1 MDFGLCDR
9 PSPSLVRHFIAHSWG
24 LYRPIVAVPVVWNLL
39 AVPSRKI
46 TKTTLDRSRELRY
59 RAGVFGHASPRLE
72 RNEVLTNIV
81 VSVVRTCTRFAL
93 PVVIFSVLLSIGA
106 GFYTARNFSIN
117 TDINKLISPDLDW
130 RKRDNQFEEAFDRER
145 LILAVVEAAT
155 PELTS
160 SAAKALT
167 AKLQADK
174 KNFEAITALG
184 SGEFFEKNGLL
195 FLPTEEVG
203 KVAGQLESA
212 APLIEIMAGD
222 PSIRGLTGALE
233 TGLAGVKR
241 GQVKLDNAAP
251 PFNLISET
259 VETVLAKGD
268 ATFSWREL
276 TSDKP
281 LTDSDKRAFIE
292 IKPIIDYSALEPGKA
307 ATDAIRQAAADL
319 KFPTEYHARVRLT
332 GPVPIANEEYATVQD
347 GAITNGIGTVVIV
360 LVILWMALHSGKI
373 IFAVFVN
380 LFIGLAITTAVGLMM
395 VGSLNLLSI
404 AFAVLFIGLGVDFG
418 IQFSVRYRS
427 ERFKNDNLTLA
438 LENAARRSAVPLSLA
453 AMATAAGF
461 LCFLPTDYKGIS
473 ELGKIAGA
481 GMLVAFVTSITV
493 LPALLDLLNPPGEK
507 EPVGYA
513 FLAPLDLF
521 LEKHRV
527 PIIVGT
533 LLVTVAGL
541 PLLHYM
547 KFDFNPINLR
557 NSKVESI
564 ATFLDLRKDPN
575 TGANA
580 INVMTRSEADAK
592 KIEAK
597 LEKLPEVSRVMSLDS
612 FVPDDQPAK
621 LKLIGQAARTLGPA
635 LNPDSVDPAPSD
647 QENVESLKSSV
658 DSLRKTAGDG
668 KGPGAVAARRLAD
681 ALQKLAGSNQATRD
695 KAQDVFV
702 APMKIVFDQLR
713 NTLQAQTVTL
723 QNLPPELVDSWKTKD
738 GLMRVEVEP
747 KGDPNDNDNLR
758 RFADAVLAAE
768 PTAIG
773 GPVSILK
780 SGDVIVKAFIHAGIL
795 ALVTIGLLLWL
806 TLRRVV
812 DVLMTLVPLL
822 VAGIVT
828 LEICVLIG
836 LPLNFANIVA
846 LPLLLGVGVAF
857 KIYYVTAWRQGR
869 TNLLQSSLTRA
880 IFFSALTTA
889 TAFGSL
895 WLSSHPGTASMG
907 KLLALSLVTTLAAV
921 LLFQPALM
929 GKPREVKEEDIAND
943 VT

>member
-1 MDFGLCDR
+1 M
-9 PSPSLVRHFIAHSWG
+9 
-24 LYRPIVAVPVVWNLL
+24 
-39 AVPSRKI
+39 
-46 TKTTLDRSRELRY
+46 
-59 RAGVFGHASPRLE
+59 
-72 RNEVLTNIV
+72 LTNIV
-81 VSVVRTCTRFAL
+81 VAIVRTCTRFASA
-93 PVVIFSVLLSIGA
+93 VVVLSLLLAIGA

-117 TDINKLISPDLDW
+117 TDINTLISPDLDW
-130 RKRDNQFEEAFDRER
+130 RKSDNQFEQAFDREK
-145 LILAVVEAAT
+145 LILAVVEAPT
-155 PELTS
+155 PELAG
-160 SAAKALT
+160 SAAKAL
-167 AKLQADK
+167 AEKLSGDK
-174 KNFEAITALG
+174 KNFEAVTPLG

-195 FLPTEEVG
+195 FLPVEEVG
-203 KVAGQLESA
+203 KVTGQLESA

-241 GQVKLDNAAP
+241 GQAKLDNAER
-251 PFNLISET
+251 PFNLIAQT
-259 VETVLAKGD
+259 VENLLGNGT

-276 TSDKP
+276 VSDKA
-281 LTDSDKRAFIE
+281 LTDADKRAFIE
-292 IKPIIDYSALEPGKA
+292 FKPILDYQALEPGKT
-307 ATDAIRQAAADL
+307 ATDAIRQAA
-319 KFPTEYHARVRLT
+319 TELNFAGAYSARVRLT
-332 GPVPIANEEYATVQD
+332 GPVPMANEEYATVQD
-347 GAITNGIGTVVIV
+347 GAIRNGIATVVIV
-360 LVILWMALHSGKI
+360 LIILWLALHSAKI

-380 LFIGLAITTAVGLMM
+380 LFVGLSITTAVGLMM
-395 VGSLNLLSI
+395 VGSLNLLSV

-427 ERFKNDNLTLA
+427 ERFKNDNLTMA
-438 LENAARRSAVPLSLA
+438 LEEAARRAAVPLSLA

-461 LCFLPTDYKGIS
+461 LCFLPTDYKGIA

-481 GMLVAFVTSITV
+481 GMLVAFLTSITT
-493 LPALLDLLNPPGEK
+493 LPALLDLLNPPGES

-513 FLAPLDLF
+513 FLAPVDHF

-527 PIIVGT
+527 IIIVGT
-533 LLVTVAGL
+533 ILIAVAGL
-541 PLLHYM
+541 PLLYFM

-557 NSKVESI
+557 NKNAESI

-580 INVMTRSEADAK
+580 INVMTNSEADAR

-597 LEKLPEVSRVMSLDS
+597 LEKVPEVLRVMSLDS
-612 FVPDDQPAK
+612 FVPEDQPAK
-621 LKLIGQAARTLGPA
+621 LKLIAQAAKVLGPV
-635 LNPDSVDPAPSD
+635 LNPDQVDAAPSD
-647 QENVESLKSSV
+647 EENVEALKGTV
-658 DSLRKTAGDG
+658 ESLRKTAGDG
-668 KGPGAVAARRLAD
+668 KGPGAVAAKRLAD
-681 ALQKLAGSNQATRD
+681 GLSKLAGSNQATRD
-695 KAQDVFV
+695 KAQNVFV
-702 APMKIVFDQLR
+702 SPLKIVFDQLK
-713 NTLQAQTVTL
+713 NTLQAGPVTL
-723 QNLPPELVDSWKTKD
+723 KSLPPELVDGWKAKD
-738 GLMRVEVEP
+738 GLMRVEVLP

-780 SGDVIVKAFIHAGIL
+780 SGDTVVRAFVHAGIW
-795 ALVTIGLLLWL
+795 ALLVISVLLWL
-806 TLRRVV
+806 ALRRIT
-812 DVLMTLVPLL
+812 DVLLTLVPLL
-822 VAGIVT
+822 VAGAVT

-846 LPLLLGVGVAF
+846 LPLLLGIGVAF
-857 KIYYVTAWRQGR
+857 KIYYVTAWRSGR
-869 TNLLQSSLTRA
+869 TNLLQTSLTRA

-929 GKPREVKEEDIAND
+929 GKPRD
-943 VT
+943 VGE